1 MLSQKEAVY
10 QATLEILDQAKI
22 PMDGRPVSELIPK
35 EIRKMV
41 TDKLVEM
48 VKSGSVSF
56 KGTAT
61 NAMKLKD
68 PSKMATYL
76 SGLISNHWKRDKRL
90 NGSLSANTQKG

>member
-41 TDKLVEM
+41 TDKLMEM
-48 VKSGSVSF
+48 VKSGNVSF
-56 KGTAT
+56 KGTMT

-68 PSKMATYL
+68 PSKMTVYL

-90 NGSLSANTQKG
+90 NGSQNG